1 MYPVSDAFLRT
12 VRSNTRKYFW
22 TGTIVTRDGMT
33 YEFGAKEIVKGSGYI
48 SRQCCGN
55 TEIELGTVYAAEM
68 GITLLSDIDRY
79 TLEDAL
85 VTLVFHLVL
94 ADGSVEDVP
103 MGVFEVSEA
112 NRLAKCLELKA
123 YDFMLRF
130 DKSFNGFE
138 TVGTAY
144 DFIALCCKRC
154 KVEFANKRAEIDA
167 MPNGGV
173 TLSVY
178 TENDIETC
186 RDVLFYVAQV
196 LGGFFIINREG
207 KLELRKYGKDPVMKV
222 EQRHRFSSSFSDF
235 ITRYTAVSSTNKQ
248 TQIAEYYALD
258 PGDVLTFAGG
268 QADEG
273 WITCIT
279 SIRQKIG
286 GKQSLKCVGK
296 NPRLAQAKSRNDKN
310 ISGLLNQIEDNA
322 KTGKIGIHTFT
333 NASAHALAVQNAASL
348 FVDDLTLL
356 VVDLVIVEQVFT
368 DSVVVAL
375 DLLLR
380 FFDGGR
386 KHLVLDLLIF
396 RYAEGFEN
404 AHQFFGTEESHQIV
418 FQGNVK
424 TGLTRVSLTAG
435 TTAELIV
442 DTAGLMTLGAD
453 DL

>member
-1 MYPVSDAFLRT
+1 MYPVSDAFLRA

-22 TGTIVTRDGMT
+22 TGTIVTKGGMT

-48 SRQCCGN
+48 SRQCCGS

-94 ADGSVEDVP
+94 ADDSVEDVP

-186 RDVLFYVAQV
+186 RDVLFYVGQV
-196 LGGFFIINREG
+196 LGGFFCINRAG
-207 KLELRKYGKDPVMKV
+207 KLELRKYGNKPVMTV
-222 EQRHRFSSSFSDF
+222 SDRHRFSSSFSDF

-258 PGDVLTFAGG
+258 SDNGLTMNLGVNPFLQFGLKETREMLCRNILADLSVIRYVPFDSDTIGNPALDPGDVLTFAGG

-273 WITCIT
+273 QITCIT

-322 KTGKIGIHTFT
+322 KTGKIKSE
-333 NASAHALAVQNAASL
+333 AKRS
-348 FVDDLTLL
+348 
-356 VVDLVIVEQVFT
+356 
-368 DSVVVAL
+368 
-375 DLLLR
+375 
-380 FFDGGR
+380 
-386 KHLVLDLLIF
+386 
-396 RYAEGFEN
+396 
-404 AHQFFGTEESHQIV
+404 
-418 FQGNVK
+418 
-424 TGLTRVSLTAG
+424 
-435 TTAELIV
+435 
-442 DTAGLMTLGAD
+442 
-453 DL
+453 

>member
-1 MYPVSDAFLRT
+1 MYPVSDAFLRAI
-12 VRSNTRKYFW
+12 RSNTRKYFW
-22 TGTIVTRDGMT
+22 TGAIVTKGGMT

-48 SRQCCGN
+48 SRQCCGS

-68 GITLLSDIDRY
+68 VITLLSDIDRY
-79 TLEDAL
+79 TLEDAQ

-196 LGGFFIINREG
+196 LGGFFIINRE
-207 KLELRKYGKDPVMKV
+207 
-222 EQRHRFSSSFSDF
+222 
-235 ITRYTAVSSTNKQ
+235 
-248 TQIAEYYALD
+248 
-258 PGDVLTFAGG
+258 
-268 QADEG
+268 
-273 WITCIT
+273 
-279 SIRQKIG
+279 
-286 GKQSLKCVGK
+286 
-296 NPRLAQAKSRNDKN
+296 
-310 ISGLLNQIEDNA
+310 
-322 KTGKIGIHTFT
+322 
-333 NASAHALAVQNAASL
+333 
-348 FVDDLTLL
+348 
-356 VVDLVIVEQVFT
+356 
-368 DSVVVAL
+368 
-375 DLLLR
+375 
-380 FFDGGR
+380 
-386 KHLVLDLLIF
+386 
-396 RYAEGFEN
+396 
-404 AHQFFGTEESHQIV
+404 
-418 FQGNVK
+418 
-424 TGLTRVSLTAG
+424 
-435 TTAELIV
+435 
-442 DTAGLMTLGAD
+442 
-453 DL
+453 

>member
-1 MYPVSDAFLRT
+1 MYPVSDKFMEA
-12 VRSNTRKYFW
+12 VQKNTRTFYW
-22 TGTIVTRDGMT
+22 TGSIVTKNHQT
-33 YEFGAKEIVKGSGYI
+33 YPFGNEDIVKGSGYI
-48 SRQCCGN
+48 TRQCCGS
-55 TEIELGTVYAAEM
+55 TEIELGTVYASEM
-68 GITLLSDIDRY
+68 GISLYSDVDRY
-79 TLEDAL
+79 TLDGAEIRL
-85 VTLVFHLVL
+85 SFHLVYE
-94 ADGSVEDVP
+94 DGSEEEVP

-112 NRLAKCLELKA
+112 NRAIRCLELKA

-258 PGDVLTFAGG
+258 PDNGLTMNLGG
-268 QADEG
+268 E
-273 WITCIT
+273 
-279 SIRQKIG
+279 S
-286 GKQSLKCVGK
+286 
-296 NPRLAQAKSRNDKN
+296 
-310 ISGLLNQIEDNA
+310 
-322 KTGKIGIHTFT
+322 
-333 NASAHALAVQNAASL
+333 ASAVWVKGDQGDAVQ
-348 FVDDLTLL
+348 
-356 VVDLVIVEQVFT
+356 EYPGR
-368 DSVVVAL
+368 SVCDPVCAV
-375 DLLLR
+375 
-380 FFDGGR
+380 
-386 KHLVLDLLIF
+386 
-396 RYAEGFEN
+396 
-404 AHQFFGTEESHQIV
+404 
-418 FQGNVK
+418 
-424 TGLTRVSLTAG
+424 
-435 TTAELIV
+435 
-442 DTAGLMTLGAD
+442 
-453 DL
+453 